1 MIRSLSK
8 KPLASVSVSTLK
20 GATMSAQIHVGGGIS
35 LEADVGIK
43 DGQGKQVFSPHAVH
57 SDIKGA
63 NDASHVEEHAQVSIL
78 SNLHSV
84 SIAREVLLSS
94 IRIEN
99 MVGFESSQH
108 KVWAG
113 ESFQKNCGD

>member
-1 MIRSLSK
+1 MRSLSK

-63 NDASHVEEHAQVSIL
+63 NDASHVEEQAQVSIL

-84 SIAREVLLSS
+84 SIAREGSVVV
-94 IRIEN
+94 IHQNRKYGWI
-99 MVGFESSQH
+99 
-108 KVWAG
+108 
-113 ESFQKNCGD
+113 

>member
-1 MIRSLSK
+1 MLWCAARNRVTRLLTPVMRSLSK

-57 SDIKGA
+57 SDIKGS
-63 NDASHVEEHAQVSIL
+63 NDASHVEERVQVSIL

-84 SIAREVLLSS
+84 SIAREVLL
-94 IRIEN
+94 
-99 MVGFESSQH
+99 
-108 KVWAG
+108 
-113 ESFQKNCGD
+113 